1 MTSTE
6 RSRNKRDRDREAA
19 KLDQAGMAADPQL
32 ALQQIESD
40 AAAAR
45 ARESAGCH
53 ARAAAAI
60 SDPAGL
66 VAEWSREA
74 LIVPPGHPAEG
85 EPMAL
90 PDYGLRFLRDAL
102 APGVRESLLC
112 MARKNAKSAICAVL
126 LLSYLVGPLREN
138 GWRAAV
144 VSVDKSKA
152 YELVRQARD
161 IAASSRLAGLQFLR
175 SPAPG
180 RIETTSVGPT
190 CDILAASD
198 HAGHS
203 AGYDLVLVDETGLLQ
218 ERHRA
223 LLSGLRSS
231 TSARNGRVAHIS
243 IRGDGPFIPELI
255 ERKDDPSVCVHA
267 YLPDPGS
274 DPTDE
279 ATWEASNPGLT
290 GPIPSAGGNG
300 LGGKASM
307 RPGAGIKQ
315 RSYMVDRARI
325 AAQHPGDLAL
335 FAAEDCNLP
344 GSPVREMVC
353 SVADWSLLGSDPSPR
368 QGRCVVGFDCGG
380 STSMT
385 AAAVI
390 WPETGRL
397 EVYAGLPVTADYTL
411 IDRGRADQVGSRYQQ
426 LADGDELWTY
436 EGRRTTPAADFLAD
450 LAAAIEGE
458 TVSRCGADRYRRAEV
473 VDFMS
478 EADLRWPM
486 VWRGQGAASGADGSA
501 DVRAFQRAVLGAA
514 GPDQQRRRE
523 GWLRPARGH
532 KLMIHAIS
540 ESAVRRDP
548 AGNPALEKGRS
559 RGRIDPL
566 SAAVIACGLAERE
579 RAQPRVRYRSRSF
592 ML

>member
-1 MTSTE
+1 MPRRPLGARAMTSTE
-6 RSRNKRDRDREAA
+6 RSRLQRKRERDAA
-19 KLDQAGMAADPQL
+19 PLEQAATADDPQL
-32 ALQQIESD
+32 ALQQIEND
-40 AAAAR
+40 QAAAR
-45 ARESAGCH
+45 DSGRGGLD
-53 ARAAAAI
+53 RAAVMVNN
-60 SDPAGL
+60 PADA
-66 VAEWSREA
+66 VAQWSREA
-74 LIVPPGHPAEG
+74 LIVPPGHPAAG
-85 EPMAL
+85 DPMAL
-90 PDYGLRFLRDAL
+90 PDYGLAFLRDAL
-102 APGVRESLLC
+102 APPIREALLT

-126 LLSYLVGPLREN
+126 LLAYLVGPLRRP
-138 GWRAAV
+138 GWRSCI
-144 VSVDKSKA
+144 VSVDKAKA
-152 YELVRQARD
+152 GELKRQAQE
-161 IAASSRLAGLQFLR
+161 IAEFSRLAGLRFLR

-180 RIETTSVGPT
+180 RIETTSGGPT
-190 CDILAASD
+190 CDILAPDAT
-198 HAGHS
+198 AGHAS
-203 AGYDLVLVDETGLLQ
+203 GYDLVLVDETGLLQ

-231 TSARNGRVAHIS
+231 TSARDGRVLHIS

-255 ERKDDPSVCVHA
+255 ERAGDHSVCVHTF
-267 YLPDPGS
+267 LPDPGS

-279 ATWEASNPGLT
+279 ATWEASNPGLGT
-290 GPIPSAGGNG
+290 
-300 LGGKASM
+300 
-307 RPGAGIKQ
+307 IKS
-315 RSYMVDRARI
+315 RAYMVDRARQ

-353 SVADWSLLGSDPSPR
+353 AVSDWSLLSGDQAPR
-368 QGRCVVGFDCGG
+368 EGRCVIGFDAGG

-385 AAAVI
+385 AAAVV
-390 WPETGRL
+390 WPDSGRL
-397 EVYAGLPVTADYTL
+397 EVYAGLPVSADYTL

-426 LADGDELWTY
+426 LADAGELWTY

-450 LAAAIEGE
+450 LAAQLEGE
-458 TVSRCGADRYRRAEV
+458 TVSKCGADRYRRAEV
-473 VDFMS
+473 VDFMA

-486 VWRGQGAASGADGSA
+486 VWRGQGAAASADGSA

-514 GPDQQRRRE
+514 GGDQGRRRE

-532 KLMIHAIS
+532 KLMLHAIA

-566 SAAVIACGLAERE
+566 QAAVIAAGLAERE
-579 RAQPRVRYRSRSF
+579 RSRPRRRYRSF